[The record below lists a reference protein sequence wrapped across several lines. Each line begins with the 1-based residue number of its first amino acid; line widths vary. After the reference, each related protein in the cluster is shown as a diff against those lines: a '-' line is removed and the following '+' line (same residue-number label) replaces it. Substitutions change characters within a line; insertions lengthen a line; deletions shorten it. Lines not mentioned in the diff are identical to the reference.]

1 MLCRTSVPGACSA
14 SALLTAASQD
24 TRQSQPVWWKRGHAQ
39 HVRHKLTTLT
49 YVTAGCGTGG
59 GRRKPRTRA
68 AGTECQA
75 PVGARGPSQ

>member
-59 GRRKPRTRA
+59 GRRNPVPAPRARNA
-68 AGTECQA
+68 NARR
-75 PVGARGPSQ
+75 ARGPSQ